1 MKLMNK
7 PLTFL
12 LALTFLFF
20 LSGCSG
26 NGKWVKA
33 DSTDR
38 DWSRDYSFCQGL
50 VSEVK
55 GMMTRDSA
63 YYHCMIG
70 KDWDFVD
77 EEGNPVVL
85 YQRKK

>member
-1 MKLMNK
+1 MKP

-12 LALTFLFF
+12 LSLTFLFF
-20 LSGCSG
+20 LFGCSG

-38 DWSRDYSFCQGL
+38 DWSRDKSDCLGL

-55 GMMTRDSA
+55 DSLTREGA
-63 YYHCMIG
+63 YHHCMIG
-70 KDWDFVD
+70 KGWDYVD
-77 EEGNPVVL
+77 EQGNTIW
-85 YQRKK
+85 RR